1 MNRTL
6 FARWRDNFLAGLAV
20 SLPAL
25 LTLFIV
31 LWVFGSIANLTDKL
45 LFFLPTGLT
54 HSDEGRGPI
63 YWYWSL
69 VALALA
75 VTLVT
80 FTGLLARYYVGRQMI
95 GWTEGVIMRV
105 PMVNRI
111 YAVIKQVNEAF
122 TSNKN
127 NAFKTVVLVEFPR
140 EGLYSVGFVTA
151 EQPADMQAGAGERLV
166 CVFIPTTPNPTSG
179 FLVMVSADKLKKL
192 DMTVPDGLKFIV
204 SLGSVSAHWPVASS
218 PSI

>member
-45 LFFLPTGLT
+45 LFFLPKGLT
-54 HSDEGRGPI
+54 HSEEGRGSI

-80 FTGLLARYYVGRQMI
+80 FTGLLARYYIGRRMI
-95 GWTEGVIMRV
+95 AWTEGVIMRV

-111 YAVIKQVNEAF
+111 YGVIKQVNEAF

-151 EQPADMQAGAGERLV
+151 EQPAGVQANAGEHLV

-204 SLGSVSAHWPVASS
+204 SLGSVSTHWPIASS